1 MVVLDK
7 VAVWVKKATLQVNKI
22 FNPILQ
28 PYDLTEAQYKVLK
41 YLYALPSHTARQVD
55 IEVYYSLTHPT
66 MIGLLQS
73 LEKKGFVS
81 RVKNPE
87 DGRSRLVSLTSK
99 TIEMQDELVALGA
112 RLEARLTEK
121 LSQKEREELIR
132 LLQKLLDTSE

>member
-1 MVVLDK
+1 METNK
-7 VAVWVKKATLQVNKI
+7 VAILVKKAALQINKI
-22 FNPILQ
+22 SNPILQ

-87 DGRSRLVSLTSK
+87 DGRSRLVSLTPK
-99 TIEMQDELVALGA
+99 AIKMQGELVTLGSY
-112 RLEARLTEK
+112 LEGQLTKNLTEK
-121 LSQKEREELIR
+121 EREQLIH
-132 LLQKLLDTSE
+132 LLQKMLGD